1 MPPIWKRRRDPLENL
16 LRASRPEPRS
26 EFAASVLARLEG
38 ERARFRLA
46 GLRRRVLIAGF
57 VTALAAGAAIAAG
70 ATTTLASSVNGLVQV
85 AAQGANGNG
94 NGNGGGNGNG
104 NGGGTTVTTTAQT
117 TTAAATAVTTTTD
130 TPKGGAPVGPTG
142 NAQNNKSGDE
152 TSPSCP
158 PGQNDGAQ
166 PGVCVPNCSGNGN
179 CGDNQGNGNGS
190 NDNGFGTGNGCGES
204 PGDHQYAVT
213 ICHHTGS
220 DTNPWV
226 ELTLS
231 PEGAANHLANHPE
244 DFIVG
249 VPDNCPSKK

>member
-1 MPPIWKRRRDPLENL
+1 MPSIWKRRRDPLENL

-26 EFAASVLARLEG
+26 EYAASVLARLEG
-38 ERARFRLA
+38 DRARFRLA

-70 ATTTLASSVNGLVQV
+70 ATTTVASSVNGLVQV
-85 AAQGANGNG
+85 AARGANGNG
-94 NGNGGGNGNG
+94 NGNGNGQGNGQG
-104 NGGGTTVTTTAQT
+104 NSGASTVTTTTTAET
-117 TTAAATAVTTTTD
+117 TTAATTTTVA
-130 TPKGGAPVGPTG
+130 TTTTTAAT
-142 NAQNNKSGDE
+142 ALTTTTTGDE

-166 PGVCVPNCSGNGN
+166 PGVCVPNGSGNGN

-231 PEGAANHLANHPE
+231 PEGAANHLANHPD